1 MKKKLKEILLTM
13 ASFGILIYLGH
24 HTYLLEWLAER
35 WFCFI
40 WAPIQLLWLFRQDIL
55 ARWLTFGAFGGMFL
69 GQIAEDIKWEVLG
82 IESQIVHSSYWG
94 VGIWFTVV
102 LLSLMLGIFHTWLKN
117 KKKKEAKLMEEAR
130 KQVENNKKTAE

>member
-13 ASFGILIYLGH
+13 ASFGILIYLGY

-40 WAPIQLLWLFRQDIL
+40 WAPILLLWLFRQDIL

-82 IESQIVHSSYWG
+82 IESQIAHSSYWG